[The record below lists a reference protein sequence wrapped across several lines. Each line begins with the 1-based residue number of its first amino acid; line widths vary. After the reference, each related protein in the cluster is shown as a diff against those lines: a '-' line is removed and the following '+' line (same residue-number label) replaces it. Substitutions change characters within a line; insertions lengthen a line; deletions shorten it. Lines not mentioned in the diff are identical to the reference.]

1 MTLLPKKKVMKR
13 DLEVL
18 LLEARRLANQTV
30 QKSDEVAVWHRKTD
44 RALQGVTGDDPD
56 ERYDAP
62 AFVDHRALVD
72 RLFFSRRTS

>member
-30 QKSDEVAVWHRKTD
+30 QKSDEVAVWRRKTD
-44 RALQGVTGDDPD
+44 RALQGVAGD